1 MIKIA
6 IDGPSGSG
14 KSTLAKN
21 LSRLLGFVYV
31 DTGALYRTV
40 ALFMLRNEIDIGDKA
55 KVVDSLCGLS
65 VCFRHDADGSQHVFL
80 NGEDVNGLIRTPEVS
95 MAASA
100 VSAIPEVR
108 AFLLDTQRDIAK
120 EQNVIMDGRDIG
132 TVIFPDAQV
141 KIFLT
146 AGSDARAERRCEELK
161 AKGQQVTLDDVKRD
175 MAKRDANDSGRKES
189 PAIPAADAV
198 FLDNSAFTPEQTMAC
213 AMEIIKSK
221 INVDITNNS

>member
-21 LSRLLGFVYV
+21 LSKMLGFVYV

-40 ALFMLRNEIDIGDKA
+40 ALYMIRNGIEIADKS
-55 KVVDSLCGLS
+55 KVISVLGGLN
-65 VCFRHDADGSQHVFL
+65 VCFRHDGDGSQHVFL

-120 EQNVIMDGRDIG
+120 TQNVIMDGRDIG

-146 AGSDARAERRCEELK
+146 AGSDARAERRCEELR
-161 AKGQQVTLDDVKRD
+161 AKGQDVTLEDVRRD
-175 MAKRDANDSGRKES
+175 MVQRDANDSGRKEA
-189 PAIPAADAV
+189 PAVPAADAV
-198 FLDNSAFTPEQTMAC
+198 FLDNSAFTQEETLAR
-213 AMEIIKSK
+213 AIEIISSK
-221 INVDITNNS
+221 IDVKIIM

>member
-1 MIKIA
+1 MFKIA

-21 LSRLLGFVYV
+21 LSRRLGFVYV

-40 ALFMLRNEIDIGDKA
+40 ALYMLRVGIDASDKEGVIA
-55 KVVDSLCGLS
+55 ALDS
-65 VCFRHDADGSQHVFL
+65 VNVYFKHDEDGSQHVYL
-80 NGEDVNGLIRTPEVS
+80 NGEDVNAYIRTPEVS

-100 VSAIPEVR
+100 VSAIGEVR
-108 AFLLDTQRDIAK
+108 AFLLNTQRDIAK
-120 EQNVIMDGRDIG
+120 TQNVIMDGRDIG

-161 AKGQQVTLDDVKRD
+161 AKGENVTLEDVKND
-175 MAKRDANDSGRKES
+175 MIRRDANDAGRKEA
-189 PAIPAADAV
+189 PAIPAEDAV
-198 FLDNSAFTPEQTMAC
+198 MLDNSGFAPEDTLAR
-213 AMEIIKSK
+213 AMEIISEK
-221 INVDITNNS
+221 IELSGIN

>member
-21 LSRLLGFVYV
+21 LSKILGFVYV

-40 ALFMLRNEIDIGDKA
+40 ALYMIRKGIAISDKA
-55 KVVDSLCGLS
+55 GVVGALNGLS
-65 VCFRHDADGSQHVFL
+65 VCFRHDGDGSQHVYL
-80 NGEDVNGLIRTPEVS
+80 NDEDVNGLIRTPEVS

-120 EQNVIMDGRDIG
+120 TQNVIMDGRDIG

-146 AGSDARAERRCEELK
+146 AGCDARAERRCEELK
-161 AKGQQVTLDDVKRD
+161 AKGQDVTLEDVKRD
-175 MAKRDANDSGRKES
+175 MAQRDANDSGRKEA
-189 PAIPAADAV
+189 PAVPAADAV
-198 FLDNSAFTPEQTMAC
+198 FLDNSAYTQEETLAR
-213 AMEIIKSK
+213 ALEIISSK
-221 INVDITNNS
+221 IDIQK

>member
-21 LSRLLGFVYV
+21 LSKKLGFVYV

-40 ALFMLRNEIDIGDKA
+40 GLYMLRNG
-55 KVVDSLCGLS
+55 VSPTDSDAVSTRLS
-65 VCFRHDADGSQHVFL
+65 ELNVEFRHDGEGSQHVYL
-80 NGEDVNGLIRTPEVS
+80 NGEDVSGFIRTNDVS

-100 VSAIPEVR
+100 VSAIPAVR
-108 AFLLDTQRDIAK
+108 DFLLSAQRNVAK
-120 EQNVIMDGRDIG
+120 TQNVIMDGRDIG

-146 AGSDARAERRCEELK
+146 AGSEARAIRRCEELR
-161 AKGQQVTLDDVKRD
+161 AKGQDVTLEYVKET
-175 MAKRDANDSGRKES
+175 MAARDANDSGREVA
-189 PAIPAADAV
+189 PAIPAEDAV
-198 FLDNSAFTPEQTMAC
+198 FLDNSDFAPEDTLAA
-213 AMEIIKSK
+213 AMEIISSK
-221 INVDITNNS
+221 IDVSALGL

>member
-21 LSRLLGFVYV
+21 LSKKLGFVYV

-40 ALFMLRNEIDIGDKA
+40 ALYMIRSGIEISDKT
-55 KVVDSLCGLS
+55 KVVSVLGGLD
-65 VCFRHDADGSQHVFL
+65 VCFRHDEDGSQHVFL
-80 NGEDVNGLIRTPEVS
+80 NGEDVNGLIRTPAVS
-95 MAASA
+95 MGASA

-120 EQNVIMDGRDIG
+120 TQNVIMDGRDIG

-161 AKGQQVTLDDVKRD
+161 AKGQAVTLEDVKRD
-175 MAKRDANDSGRKES
+175 MIKRDADDSGRKEA
-189 PAIPAADAV
+189 PAVPADDAV
-198 FLDNSAFTPEQTMAC
+198 FIDNSAFTQEQTLAK
-213 AMEIIKSK
+213 ALEIISSK
-221 INVDITNNS
+221 IDIKNII

>member
-21 LSRLLGFVYV
+21 LSKLLGFVYV

-40 ALFMLRNEIDIGDKA
+40 ALYMLRNGIEIADKA
-55 KVVDSLCGLS
+55 AVVAALPQLN
-65 VCFRHDADGSQHVFL
+65 VCFRHDGDGSQHVFL

-100 VSAIPEVR
+100 VSAISEVR

-120 EQNVIMDGRDIG
+120 TQNVIMDGRDIG

-146 AGSDARAERRCEELK
+146 AGSDARAERRCEELR
-161 AKGQQVTLDDVKRD
+161 AKGQNVTLEDVKRD
-175 MAKRDANDSGRKES
+175 MATRDANDSGRKEA
-189 PAIPAADAV
+189 PAIPAEDAV
-198 FLDNSAFTPEQTMAC
+198 FLDNSAFTPADTLSKAL
-213 AMEIIKSK
+213 EIISSK
-221 INVDITNNS
+221 IDIDIKK

>member
-21 LSRLLGFVYV
+21 LSKILGFVYV
-31 DTGALYRTV
+31 DTGALYRAV
-40 ALFMLRNEIDIGDKA
+40 ALYMLRRGINISDKPMVIDALGE
-55 KVVDSLCGLS
+55 LN
-65 VCFRHDADGSQHVFL
+65 VCFRHDENGSQHVFL
-80 NGEDVNGLIRTPEVS
+80 NGEDVNGYIRTPEVS

-100 VSAIPEVR
+100 VSAISEVR

-120 EQNVIMDGRDIG
+120 KQNIIMDGRDIG

-146 AGSDARAERRCEELK
+146 AGTDARAERRCEELK
-161 AKGQQVTLDDVKRD
+161 AKGQNVSIEDVKRD
-175 MAKRDANDSGRKES
+175 MVTRDANDSGRKEA
-189 PAIPAADAV
+189 PAVPADDAI
-198 FLDNSAFTPEQTMAC
+198 FLDNSTFTQEQTLERAL
-213 AMEIIKSK
+213 EIISSK
-221 INVDITNNS
+221 LEIIINF

>member
-21 LSRLLGFVYV
+21 LSKMLGFVYV

-40 ALFMLRNEIDIGDKA
+40 ALYMIRNGIEIADKN
-55 KVVDSLCGLS
+55 KVISVLGGLN
-65 VCFRHDADGSQHVFL
+65 VCFRHDGDGSQHVFL

-120 EQNVIMDGRDIG
+120 TQNVIMDGRDIG

-146 AGSDARAERRCEELK
+146 AGSDARAERRCEELR
-161 AKGQQVTLDDVKRD
+161 AKGQDVTLEDVKRD
-175 MAKRDANDSGRKES
+175 MVQRDANDSGRKEA
-189 PAIPAADAV
+189 PAVPAADAV
-198 FLDNSAFTPEQTMAC
+198 FLDNSAFTQEETLAR
-213 AMEIIKSK
+213 AIEIISSK
-221 INVDITNNS
+221 IDVKIIM